1 MCSDPEPPKQPA
13 TPPPKPTP
21 PPPPPPPPAPPTPPP
36 PPPKPDA
43 PAQAT
48 RLGDSVSSSAQAGV
62 GRNFKKTASAR
73 QQRRQ
78 LQSGADQLRIETETP
93 QIGSASIKKTK
104 KSSLLNIPK

>member
-1 MCSDPEPPKQPA
+1 MCSDPEPPKQPP
-13 TPPPKPTP
+13 TPTPKPTP
-21 PPPPPPPPAPPTPPP
+21 PPPPPPAPLPPP

-43 PAQAT
+43 PAQAI
-48 RLGDSVSSSAQAGV
+48 RLGDSVASSAVAGA
-62 GRNFKKTASAR
+62 GRNFKKTASR
-73 QQRRQ
+73 SQQRRQ

>member
-1 MCSDPEPPKQPA
+1 MCSRPDPPKPA
-13 TPPPKPTP
+13 PTPKPKPTP
-21 PPPPPPPPAPPTPPP
+21 PPPPPPPPAPTPPP

-48 RLGDSVSSSAQAGV
+48 RLGDSVASSAQAGT

-78 LQSGADQLRIETETP
+78 LLSGADQLRIETETP
-93 QIGSASIKKTK
+93 QIGSATTKKTK

>member
-1 MCSDPEPPKQPA
+1 MCSRPDPPKPA
-13 TPPPKPTP
+13 PTPKPTP
-21 PPPPPPPPAPPTPPP
+21 PPPPPPPPAPTPP

-48 RLGDSVSSSAQAGV
+48 RLGDSVASSAQAGT

-78 LQSGADQLRIETETP
+78 LTSGADQLRIETETP